1 LPAQQGF
8 TMNNALPTPAANQ
21 ASAASSF
28 QSVKLPATLVN
39 TAKASAQT
47 FRRST
52 AAQIEYWAILGK
64 SLEAQGITSEE
75 ARVRVERSEVAFQT
89 RNLIA
94 RFQAAE
100 ASGAL
105 TKAVSKVIAENEKK
119 AKTNSARKATAKAA

>member
-1 LPAQQGF
+1 MIDAQ
-8 TMNNALPTPAANQ
+8 APIATPAVSQPA
-21 ASAASSF
+21 SF
-28 QSVKLPATLVN
+28 QSVKLPASLVN
-39 TAKASAQT
+39 AAKTSAQT

-94 RFQAAE
+94 RFQAVE

-119 AKTNSARKATAKAA
+119 AKANSVRKVTAKAA